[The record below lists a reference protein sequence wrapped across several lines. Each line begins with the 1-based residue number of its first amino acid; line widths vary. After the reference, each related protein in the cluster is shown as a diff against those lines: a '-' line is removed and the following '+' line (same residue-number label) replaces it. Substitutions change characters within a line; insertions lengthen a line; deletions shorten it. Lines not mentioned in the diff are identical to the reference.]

1 MASFKGHSQLL
12 IAATALHSVRTDV
25 LFAPQLMHSRQ
36 NCITFLRNFWTLA
49 VCIIYC
55 TYCKRPKSAV
65 GMHNTVNLLQWDQK
79 LHQQSCSS
87 YMVVLSMQIIANRT
101 LTFRGTIFNHKD
113 RHSERDIMGLK
124 STRYTECGSLDES
137 GAGNRN
143 QS

>member
-1 MASFKGHSQLL
+1 
-12 IAATALHSVRTDV
+12 
-25 LFAPQLMHSRQ
+25 
-36 NCITFLRNFWTLA
+36 
-49 VCIIYC
+49 
-55 TYCKRPKSAV
+55 
-65 GMHNTVNLLQWDQK
+65 MHNTVNLLQWNQK

-124 STRYTECGSLDES
+124 FTRYTECGSLDES